1 MEETL
6 MTLENVI
13 LDQSIAGL
21 LLFISQLLR
30 ARIRLF
36 QKRFIPASMIAGVR
50 GLFLGSDSIGS

>member
-1 MEETL
+1 MEEPL

-13 LDQSIAGL
+13 LDLSIAGL

-36 QKRFIPASMIAGVR
+36 QKLFIPASMIAGFL
-50 GLFLGSDSIGS
+50 GLFL